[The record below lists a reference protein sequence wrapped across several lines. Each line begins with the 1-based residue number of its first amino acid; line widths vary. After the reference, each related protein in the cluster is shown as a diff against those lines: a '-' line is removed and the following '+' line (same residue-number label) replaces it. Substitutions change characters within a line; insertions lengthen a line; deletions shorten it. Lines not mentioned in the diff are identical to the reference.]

1 MSDEQLVNDAIKK
14 LRIVMSS
21 AQFRHVESFTF
32 VSKTNTKISQN
43 YSKKFVVF
51 FFLVIFI
58 SKYTKAITGFN
69 IFI

>member
-51 FFLVIFI
+51 FLVIFI